1 MMTMEENKKQKGI
14 IVSGY
19 FNPLHK
25 GHLEYF
31 KKSKNL
37 GDKLFVIVNND
48 NQRILKGSE
57 KFMLEDERV
66 MIIKS
71 LSLIDYTFLSID
83 QDLTVCKTIKFIFDE
98 FSSRYI
104 FSFANGGDQTNERI
118 PEYSI
123 CKKLGIDLIDK
134 MGEKIQSSSW
144 ILKNK

>member
-1 MMTMEENKKQKGI
+1 MTMEENKKQKGI

-31 KKSKNL
+31 NKSKNL

-66 MIIKS
+66 MIIES

-83 QDLTVCKTIKFIFDE
+83 QDLTVCKTIKLIFDE
-98 FSSRYI
+98 FSSVYN

-123 CKKLGIDLIDK
+123 CKKLGIDLIDG

>member
-1 MMTMEENKKQKGI
+1 MEENKKQKGI

-31 KKSKNL
+31 NKSKNL

-66 MIIKS
+66 MIIES

-83 QDLTVCKTIKFIFDE
+83 QDLTVCKTIKLIFDE
-98 FSSRYI
+98 FSSVYS

-123 CKKLGIDLIDK
+123 CKKLGIDLIDG

>member
-1 MMTMEENKKQKGI
+1 MTMEEIKKQKGI

-31 KKSKNL
+31 NKSKNL

-48 NQRILKGSE
+48 NQRILKGSK

-66 MIIKS
+66 MIIES

-83 QDLTVCKTIKFIFDE
+83 QDLTVCKTIKLIFDE
-98 FSSRYI
+98 FSSVYS

-123 CKKLGIDLIDK
+123 CKKLGIDLIDG